1 MRLMDCV
8 RLRVQDVDFEYRQ
21 IVVRNGK
28 GKKDRVVPLP
38 ARLAEVIKKHLDEVR
53 CLHQED
59 LEQGFGKVYLP
70 DALGRKYPNA
80 GKEWGW
86 QYVFPSAR
94 LSVDP
99 RTGKTRRHHI
109 HENGLQKAVKKASM
123 QANIAKKVNCHC
135 LRHSFAT
142 HLLEKGYDIPT
153 VQELL
158 GHSDVSTTMIYT
170 HVLNRGGKG
179 VQSPLDDL

>member
-1 MRLMDCV
+1 MSGKHWLMCSMLYGTGMRLMDCV

-59 LEQGFGKVYLP
+59 LEQGFGEVYLP

-80 GKEWGW
+80 GKEWDGNTCFPAPGFLLIPGPAKRAVIIFMKT
-86 QYVFPSAR
+86 VF
-94 LSVDP
+94 
-99 RTGKTRRHHI
+99 
-109 HENGLQKAVKKASM
+109 KK
-123 QANIAKKVNCHC
+123 Q
-135 LRHSFAT
+135 
-142 HLLEKGYDIPT
+142 
-153 VQELL
+153 
-158 GHSDVSTTMIYT
+158 
-170 HVLNRGGKG
+170 
-179 VQSPLDDL
+179 